1 MIILNGKS
9 TKRYC
14 NFQLQ
19 KVRLVQKYSRL
30 RCWLSYLISCI
41 GSFTQISG
49 NIMNGYCSKLK
60 YILTCRSSLVCSKKI
75 GPFSWLVI
83 LLNFFNVPWFTFGSV
98 GSPLGHFLVALE
110 TSKKRCRFQIF
121 AFVHRQFQ
129 KSISGK
135 NVVSSPTSKIKL
147 ILFCGYA
154 IFLVWLQTFFRRQEW
169 SRL

>member
-1 MIILNGKS
+1 MIILNRKS

-30 RCWLSYLISCI
+30 RCWLSYLISWI
-41 GSFTQISG
+41 GSFTQIIG

-60 YILTCRSSLVCSKKI
+60 LLTCRSSLVCSKKYFLT
-75 GPFSWLVI
+75 GDTPKLFQCSWVCFWFSGVT
-83 LLNFFNVPWFTFGSV
+83 PWSFSRCV
-98 GSPLGHFLVALE
+98 GDLQ
-110 TSKKRCRFQIF
+110 KRCRFQIF
-121 AFVHRQFQ
+121 ACIHRQFQ

-135 NVVSSPTSKIKL
+135 NVVSSPTSKIIL
-147 ILFCGYA
+147 ILFCRYL
-154 IFLVWLQTFFRRQEW
+154 IFLVWLITFFGVQEW